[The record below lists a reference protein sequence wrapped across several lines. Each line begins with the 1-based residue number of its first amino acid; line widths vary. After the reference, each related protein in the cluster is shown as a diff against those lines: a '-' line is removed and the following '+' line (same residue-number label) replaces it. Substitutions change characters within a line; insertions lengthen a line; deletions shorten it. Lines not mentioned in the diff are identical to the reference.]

1 MRWQTKGQS
10 LVEMALILPILLM
23 VIFGIVDLGYYV
35 YGYATIYQAARN
47 GSEKASQ
54 VPPTTDNVGDPS
66 DPCTNAVLVATA
78 QGAVLFP
85 DIKNTVQ
92 ISYPSSNLREVG
104 QPVQVGIVYTIE
116 PLTPLFKMVP
126 LGNQGVMTVRVTARR
141 SIESLGNNPNYENG
155 LACN

>member
-1 MRWQTKGQS
+1 MRRQTKGQS
-10 LVEMALILPILLM
+10 LVEMALILPILLL

-54 VPPTTDNVGDPS
+54 VPPTTDNVGNTS
-66 DPCTNAVLVATA
+66 DPCTNAVLVAVA

-85 DIKNTVQ
+85 DIKNATQ
-92 ISYPSSNLREVG
+92 ISYPAGNVREIG
-104 QPVQVGIVYTIE
+104 QPVQVGIVYDIE
-116 PLTPLFKMVP
+116 PLTPLFKFVP
-126 LGNQGVMTVRVTARR
+126 LGNRGVMTVRVTARR
-141 SIESLGNNPNYENG
+141 TIESLGNNPNYDNG

>member
-1 MRWQTKGQS
+1 MRRQTKGQS

-23 VIFGIVDLGYYV
+23 VIFGIIDLGYYV

-54 VPPTTDNVGDPS
+54 VPPTTGNLGNPS
-66 DPCTNAVLVATA
+66 DPCTSAVLTATA

-85 DIKNTVQ
+85 DIKNAVQ
-92 ISYPSSNLREVG
+92 ISYPSGGLREVG
-104 QPVQVGIVYTIE
+104 EPVQVGIVYDIE
-116 PLTPLFKMVP
+116 PLTPLFNLVP
-126 LGNQGVMTVRVTARR
+126 LGNRGVMTVRVTARR

>member
-1 MRWQTKGQS
+1 M
-10 LVEMALILPILLM
+10 M

-54 VPPTTDNVGDPS
+54 VPPTTANLGNPS

-92 ISYPSSNLREVG
+92 ISYPSGNLREIG
-104 QPVQVGIVYTIE
+104 EPVQVGIVYDIE
-116 PLTPLFKMVP
+116 PLTPLFNLVP
-126 LGNQGVMTVRVTARR
+126 LGNRGVMTVRVTARR
-141 SIESLGNNPNYENG
+141 TIESLGNNPNYENG